1 MGRFWF
7 AFFVDKEPHPPAR
20 VAARRH
26 RTMTEDP
33 YEVVDRES
41 SHSQQQHG
49 RPNGLESRE
58 AAGESEDRQEDD
70 PEDNEDPT
78 TVHGCSPKY
87 NRASPM
93 KAYVY
98 VSLKKSVLDPQGK
111 TIHGA
116 LKKMGYRGIDDL
128 RQGKYFEIALNNS
141 ISREEAQAEIE
152 RIAREVLTN
161 PVIEE
166 YRFTLEG

>member
-1 MGRFWF
+1 
-7 AFFVDKEPHPPAR
+7 
-20 VAARRH
+20 
-26 RTMTEDP
+26 
-33 YEVVDRES
+33 
-41 SHSQQQHG
+41 
-49 RPNGLESRE
+49 
-58 AAGESEDRQEDD
+58 
-70 PEDNEDPT
+70 
-78 TVHGCSPKY
+78 
-87 NRASPM
+87 M

-128 RQGKYFEIALNNS
+128 RQGKYFEIALDNN
-141 ISREEAQAEIE
+141 IGRDEAQAEID

-166 YRFTLEG
+166 YRFTIEE